1 MENIMIE
8 SRMIESRMIESRMIE
23 SHRKKT
29 KEIWMI
35 EKRIK
40 KS

>member
-1 MENIMIE
+1 MENI
-8 SRMIESRMIESRMIE
+8 MIESRMIESRMIE

-29 KEIWMI
+29 KEIRMI

>member
-1 MENIMIE
+1 MENI
-8 SRMIESRMIESRMIE
+8 MIESRMIE

-29 KEIWMI
+29 KEIRMI

>member
-8 SRMIESRMIESRMIE
+8 SRMIKSRMIE

-29 KEIWMI
+29 KEIRMI